1 MIIRRFSFLYG
12 GYPMTEQEKI
22 QTRGVLVG
30 VCSSTREYE
39 ETVRSLDELER
50 LFDTAGGVTVGKV
63 IQVKPTLDAR
73 TIIGSGKTQE
83 IKELCQNEKAAIV
96 VFDFELSPSQI
107 RNLEE
112 EIEGCEVIDRSM
124 LILDI
129 FALHATT
136 GEGKLQVELAQLK
149 YSAPRLIGKGTELS
163 RQGGGIGSRG
173 PGESKLETDRRHL
186 RERIHT
192 LEVELREMEHNRTV
206 MRQARDRSGLT
217 KVAIV
222 GYTNAGKSTLLN
234 RLTDAGV
241 LCEDKL
247 FATLDPTT
255 RRLELPSGESVL
267 LTDTVG
273 FIRKLPHHLVEAF
286 KSTLEEV
293 TNADMILIVVDITDP
308 ESVEQIAVTEDLI
321 SQLSAADKPRLYV
334 YNKAET
340 VERMELGR
348 FDDNSVCISAK
359 EGKGIDGLFALIEQ
373 TIAKTK
379 KECTLLI
386 PYDKSGIV
394 DKIYK
399 EYAVLSCEYTDSGA
413 LIRTRLDQKGLS
425 MYASY
430 RAEEM

>member
-1 MIIRRFSFLYG
+1 MA
-12 GYPMTEQEKI
+12 EQEKEI
-22 QTRGVLVG
+22 TRGILVG
-30 VCSSTREYE
+30 VCSSTREYNE
-39 ETVRSLDELER
+39 AMRSLDELER
-50 LFDTAGGVTVGKV
+50 LFDTAGGVCVGKIV
-63 IQVKPTLDAR
+63 QVKPTLDAR

-83 IKELCQNEKAAIV
+83 IKELAQNEGATVV

-112 EIEGCEVIDRSM
+112 EIEGCDVIDRSM

-149 YSAPRLIGKGTELS
+149 YSAPRLIGKGASLS

-186 RERIHT
+186 RERIHS

-217 KVAIV
+217 KIAIV

-293 TNADMILIVVDITDP
+293 TNADLILIVVDITDD
-308 ESVEQIAVTEDLI
+308 ESPAQIAVTEELI
-321 SQLSAADKPRLYV
+321 SELGAEAKPRLYI
-334 YNKAET
+334 YNKADG
-340 VERMELGR
+340 VDHVELGKH
-348 FDDNSVCISAK
+348 DDNSVSISARTG
-359 EGKGIDGLFALIEQ
+359 EGIEGLLALIEY
-373 TIAKTK
+373 TLAKTK
-379 KECTLLI
+379 KECRILI
-386 PYDKSGIV
+386 PYDKSYLV
-394 DKIYK
+394 DRIYK
-399 EYAVLSCEYTDSGA
+399 EYAVLMTDYTDVGT
-413 LIRTRLDQKGLS
+413 LITTRLDQKGVACYKEYLV
-425 MYASY
+425 
-430 RAEEM
+430 EDD

>member
-1 MIIRRFSFLYG
+1 MIITAFSFIKEKT
-12 GYPMTEQEKI
+12 MTQQEK
-22 QTRGVLVG
+22 QVTRGVLVG
-30 VCSSTREYE
+30 VCSSTREYDE
-39 ETVRSLDELER
+39 AMRSLDELER
-50 LFDTAGGVTVGKV
+50 LFDTAGGIAVGKV
-63 IQVKPTLDAR
+63 VQVKPTLDAR

-83 IKELCQNEKAAIV
+83 IKELCQSEQASVV

-112 EIEGCEVIDRSM
+112 EIDGCDVIDRSM

-149 YSAPRLIGKGTELS
+149 YSAPRLIGKGTTLS

-186 RERIHT
+186 RERIHS

-217 KVAIV
+217 KIAIV

-293 TNADMILIVVDITDP
+293 TNADIILIVVDITDD
-308 ESVEQIAVTEDLI
+308 ESPSQIAVTEELI
-321 SQLSAADKPRLYV
+321 EQLGSADKPRLYI
-334 YNKAET
+334 YNKADGIEHL
-340 VERMELGR
+340 EIGK
-348 FDDNSVCISAK
+348 FDDNSVAISAK
-359 EGKGIDGLFALIEQ
+359 TGEGIDGLLSLIEY
-373 TIAKTK
+373 TLAKTK
-379 KECTLLI
+379 KECKILI
-386 PYDKSGIV
+386 PYDKSALV
-394 DKIYK
+394 DRIYK
-399 EYAVLSCEYTDSGA
+399 EYAVILTDYTEKGT
-413 LIRTRLDQKGLS
+413 LITARLDSKGIS
-425 MYASY
+425 YY
-430 RAEEM
+430 RAYLVEGE